1 MMNLAASH
9 GIVTHQIAARAP
21 WQQGKTERH
30 GAHYKDLLE
39 KARAEAVASSEDEL
53 RRLMQEVEMVKN
65 RLQLV
70 TDDMERQLERRRVAQ
85 KAFVEHNETVK
96 KAFRA
101 RSRPPQEF
109 SAGDYVYVYRVPHQR
124 KRRVGGPDFVDR
136 ATAKPYWVGPGTV
149 ISIEGASLWISMFGE
164 LWKTAR
170 EQCIEVIMQDCK
182 ELLEEYRKRS
192 NRAGFKDLTQEPW
205 PEEEEQDGERH
216 GVKRSREAEVDEQ
229 GGNPASEGGE
239 EAHIGGGLEN
249 EGQLMSQK
257 KSALKKKELI
267 GGNLWKK
274 GPGKNQDYWQ
284 FVNEGKTLRRYHV
297 RKRKTK
303 FDPSKAK
310 DLPRSLKDLGPE
322 EVNLKLES
330 ESSKKLWREADSAE
344 WNKIAQSGAV
354 KVFDLVE
361 SLRLREELK
370 RQGRLDRILP
380 SRMLRKHKHAEQPG
394 EAPTRK
400 SRLCIRGDK
409 DPDLLLL
416 DRYSPTVTT
425 LNVSVLLQIAANK
438 RYPIALGDLKNAFCQ
453 SAPLNRET
461 GEIYFEIPA
470 DGLEG
475 VDKRQLI
482 LIVNGCYGLVDA
494 PLHWRRSLVS
504 TLQEFGYV
512 QSRMDP
518 CLFKLHQN
526 GQLAGMVAIEVDD
539 LLTAGNHFHE
549 EKMMKLRE
557 IYQFGKWVE
566 LQKADNGAS
575 FNGRRL
581 QQLPD
586 YTIKIDMKKFV
597 EERLNQ
603 IVLPTARKKM
613 KESEVTEEERKQ
625 ARMVCGALNW
635 LSKEGRPDA
644 SAAASLCS
652 SKINKMKADD
662 ILMMNEAVKEI
673 KENSGLEIRIQ
684 PLSRMRFAVV
694 TDASFGNSD
703 FHSQAGQMIISHEVG
718 LREGKKVPANLL
730 WWRSG
735 KLQRVVNLTLA
746 AEAQSLSKGL
756 GDLTWAL
763 VLFRELQEEKMSLR
777 DWASNLRHDEI
788 LALASAQSD
797 EQLRGCLA
805 IVGAESL
812 FDYLSRETIGGQ
824 DRRTAIE
831 VQIPDHKG
839 RLI

>member
-1 MMNLAASH
+1 MSQRMRRLKYGCGRPGDRMSLEEVDDQDKCRSMSRRSRRSLTQDMEKLAKTAKVSEVYSPPRMGPIAKKKEEGTAFDLATGWDLGDPAQVKRMWQTLQEEDPELVMLGNGDEAWFLFEHPKGAKSWHEAEVKEVEQLEGVQVVECDMCMFGLRVRHGLNKKPTWLMTNCEEIAREMRRKCDHSHFHEPPEAEGLTRKAQEYTKDFCEAVIQGLRKALKAKKRVEECFMGEHDEEDDDLEEALERRLVEEVDKEPRPGEDAPSYEPTPHEKQMVMKLHRGVGHPQINELVRLMRAARVRGEIVRWTAKHFKCEACAANPEPKAVRPVAIPRTYQPCKVIGMDLIFIPEVGGGSAFPALSIVDWGTNYQMVEKVLAVDAGKEFSSRMMNLAASH

-53 RRLMQEVEMVKN
+53 RRLMQEVEMVKNRFSN

-239 EAHIGGGLEN
+239 EAHIGG
-249 EGQLMSQK
+249 QLMSQK

-274 GPGKNQDYWQ
+274 G
-284 FVNEGKTLRRYHV
+284 
-297 RKRKTK
+297 
-303 FDPSKAK
+303 
-310 DLPRSLKDLGPE
+310 
-322 EVNLKLES
+322 
-330 ESSKKLWREADSAE
+330 
-344 WNKIAQSGAV
+344 
-354 KVFDLVE
+354 
-361 SLRLREELK
+361 
-370 RQGRLDRILP
+370 
-380 SRMLRKHKHAEQPG
+380 
-394 EAPTRK
+394 
-400 SRLCIRGDK
+400 
-409 DPDLLLL
+409 
-416 DRYSPTVTT
+416 
-425 LNVSVLLQIAANK
+425 
-438 RYPIALGDLKNAFCQ
+438 
-453 SAPLNRET
+453 
-461 GEIYFEIPA
+461 
-470 DGLEG
+470 
-475 VDKRQLI
+475 
-482 LIVNGCYGLVDA
+482 
-494 PLHWRRSLVS
+494 
-504 TLQEFGYV
+504 
-512 QSRMDP
+512 
-518 CLFKLHQN
+518 
-526 GQLAGMVAIEVDD
+526 
-539 LLTAGNHFHE
+539 
-549 EKMMKLRE
+549 
-557 IYQFGKWVE
+557 
-566 LQKADNGAS
+566 
-575 FNGRRL
+575 
-581 QQLPD
+581 
-586 YTIKIDMKKFV
+586 
-597 EERLNQ
+597 
-603 IVLPTARKKM
+603 
-613 KESEVTEEERKQ
+613 
-625 ARMVCGALNW
+625 
-635 LSKEGRPDA
+635 
-644 SAAASLCS
+644 
-652 SKINKMKADD
+652 
-662 ILMMNEAVKEI
+662 
-673 KENSGLEIRIQ
+673 
-684 PLSRMRFAVV
+684 
-694 TDASFGNSD
+694 
-703 FHSQAGQMIISHEVG
+703 
-718 LREGKKVPANLL
+718 
-730 WWRSG
+730 
-735 KLQRVVNLTLA
+735 
-746 AEAQSLSKGL
+746 
-756 GDLTWAL
+756 
-763 VLFRELQEEKMSLR
+763 
-777 DWASNLRHDEI
+777 HDEI

-831 VQIPDHKG
+831 
-839 RLI
+839 